1 MQAIEAPQVVQP
13 PCASEP
19 DPVKRFFQ
27 ELRRAPEDRM
37 YPPTLAANKAA
48 LGQPVQAWQAD

>member
-19 DPVKRFFQ
+19 DSVKRFFQ
-27 ELRRAPEDRM
+27 DLRRAPEDQM
-37 YPPTLAANKAA
+37 DPTLAANKAA
-48 LGQPVQAWQAD
+48 LGQTVQAWQAD

>member
-27 ELRRAPEDRM
+27 DLRQAPEDRM
-37 YPPTLAANKAA
+37 DPTLAANKAA
-48 LGQPVQAWQAD
+48 LGQPMQAWQAD

>member
-1 MQAIEAPQVVQP
+1 MQAIEAPQVMQP

-27 ELRRAPEDRM
+27 DLHRAPEDRM
-37 YPPTLAANKAA
+37 DPTLAANKAA
-48 LGQPVQAWQAD
+48 LGQPMQAWQAD

>member
-27 ELRRAPEDRM
+27 DLHRAPEDRM
-37 YPPTLAANKAA
+37 DPTLAANKAA
-48 LGQPVQAWQAD
+48 LGQPMQAWQAD